1 MTTSRS
7 FSSTLGPAI
16 TSYVTLKKALGRRF
30 DVEADVFGHLDRFL
44 LGQSPDS
51 SAAFTAQSFAAWTLT
66 LTHLLPTVRRNHMRI
81 VRNLC
86 LYLRRSDPDCFVPD
100 PSSFP
105 DPHAPP
111 RPHIFTEE
119 QIVQLLRIASTLR
132 SRSDTPLC
140 AEVFRLAIV
149 LLYTAGLRRGELVRL
164 VLGDYDPAERT
175 LLIRASKFHKSRLV
189 ALSNDAA
196 REMDL
201 YLRVRQRLPHAAS
214 SPLLVNR
221 CGGLR
226 AYSGA
231 SFGRSMQHLFCRA
244 GIYTAK
250 GHVPRVHDLRHTH
263 AVHALLRWYHAGV
276 DVQAKLPVLATAM
289 GHVSIK
295 STAYYL
301 PFLEPIA
308 QAASERFT
316 RHCHSTLPAIVV
328 PDAEVGEQ

>member
-1 MTTSRS
+1 MSTPYSFTSALS
-7 FSSTLGPAI
+7 PTI
-16 TSYVTLKKALGRRF
+16 TSYLMLKKALGRRF
-30 DVEADVFGHLDRFL
+30 SVETDVLAHLDRFL
-44 LGQSPDS
+44 AAQICDS
-51 SAAFTAQSFAAWTLT
+51 GDALDSQRFTAWTLT
-66 LTHLLPTVRRNHMRI
+66 LAHLLPTVRRKRMGI

-86 LYLRRSDPDCFVPD
+86 LYLRRSEPDCFVPD

-105 DPHAPP
+105 APHTPL

-119 QIVQLLRIASTLR
+119 QIIRLLSVTATLR
-132 SRSDTPLC
+132 PRSDTPLC

-164 VLGDYDPAERT
+164 VLADYDSAERT

-189 ALSNDAA
+189 ALSEDAA

-201 YLRVRQRLPHAAS
+201 YLRARRRLPHDPS

-231 SFGRSMQHLFCRA
+231 SFGHSLHHLFRRA
-244 GIYTAK
+244 NIRTTQ
-250 GHVPRVHDLRHTH
+250 GHIPRVHDLRHTH
-263 AVHALLRWYHAGV
+263 AVHALLRWYRAGV

-289 GHVSIK
+289 GHVSIA

-308 QAASERFT
+308 QAASERFAH
-316 RHCHSTLPAIVV
+316 HCRDTLPTAL
-328 PDAEVGEQ
+328 PDAGGEP